1 LNDYKRISIK
11 VRKVR
16 IGKKIKILI
25 TSLVI
30 ISTVGFVSFDDDNFQ
45 IIKNLDIYN
54 TLFRE
59 LNMYYV
65 DEVDVS
71 DLVKTSIDEMLSSL
85 DPYTVYI
92 PESDIEDF
100 KFMTTGQYGGIGALI
115 RTKGDYVI
123 ITDPYEG
130 FPAFNAGVK
139 AGDKIIKID
148 DKSVKGKNSK
158 QISELLKGSPNTEI
172 KLTIERLNSKK
183 PITIKLKREKIKIN
197 SVAYSG
203 MLNEHIGY
211 IRLSSFTR
219 GCSKEIKKAFNKLK
233 KDNELEGLVFDLRG
247 NPGGLLMEAI
257 ETANLFIEKDQEIVS
272 TKGKVEQWN
281 SVYKAPNTP
290 IDLDIPITVLVNSGS
305 ASASEIVSG
314 AIQDLDRGVIIG
326 TRTFGKG
333 LVQATRDLSYNTK
346 LKLTTAKY
354 YIPSGRCIQALD
366 YTHRNEDGSV
376 GRVPDSLISEFKTK
390 AGRIVYDGGGIMPDI
405 KVTSKKYSKI
415 TSSLYTKNLFF
426 DYATYFQYKYDT
438 IASVDK
444 FNITDDIYNDFVA
457 FLSDKKYDYTLESEK
472 KLDELEEAIK
482 TDKYDNR
489 ISTEIED
496 LRKKLSHDKSKDLL
510 LFKDEIKELLKDEI
524 VGRYYYQK
532 GRAQSALSTDST
544 VFKAISILQNRDE
557 YNKILTVGE

>member
-333 LVQATRDLSYNTK
+333 LVQSTRDLSYNTK

-532 GRAQSALSTDST
+532 GRAQAALSTDST
-544 VFKAISILQNRDE
+544 VFKAISILQNREE